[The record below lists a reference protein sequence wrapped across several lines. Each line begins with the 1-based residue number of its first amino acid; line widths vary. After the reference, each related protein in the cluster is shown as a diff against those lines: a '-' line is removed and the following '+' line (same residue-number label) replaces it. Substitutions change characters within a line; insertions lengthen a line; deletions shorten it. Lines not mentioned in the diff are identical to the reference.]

1 MLGGILVFLIRDVTS
16 CQRES
21 KMPVLFSFQT
31 DVRTTMIGIYVLN
44 RGGKAVLG
52 PADALV
58 HRKPIGGQVLQYDIE
73 W

>member
-1 MLGGILVFLIRDVTS
+1 
-16 CQRES
+16 
-21 KMPVLFSFQT
+21 MPVLFSFQT

-58 HRKPIGGQVLQYDIE
+58 HRKPIGVQVLQYDIE